1 MGERGFEL
9 ISISYT
15 FRKVITLSS
24 MGAFI
29 KITMKKIRLDLYLA
43 ENAFSQTREKAKKD
57 ILAGWVKV
65 NGETIR
71 TVSRLITGDEIISV
85 ERKGGDFVS
94 RGGEK
99 LSRALEKFAIDVSG
113 KTILDLGASTG
124 GFTDCLLKNGA
135 SLVYAVDVGYGQLDY
150 SLRTDPRVIVMERKN
165 ARDLTKDDF
174 THKIDFITAD
184 LSFISIIKVMD
195 KIKLLFDDTF
205 GVILLK
211 PQFESSPGE
220 HKKGVVKNPDIHKLI
235 LSRTLKSLLDM
246 NVEFHGLTFSPLK
259 GPAGNIEFLFYF
271 KIIKADSEKN
281 NPSGLYKI
289 VNDVVDE
296 AHEIFNRKK

>member
-1 MGERGFEL
+1 MPVLE
-9 ISISYT
+9 II
-15 FRKVITLSS
+15 
-24 MGAFI
+24 
-29 KITMKKIRLDLYLA
+29 MKKIRLDLYLA

-99 LSRALEKFAIDVSG
+99 LSRALEKFGIDISG

-135 SLVYAVDVGYGQLDY
+135 SIVYAVDVGYGQLDY
-150 SLRTDPRVIVMERKN
+150 SLRTDTRVIVMERKN
-165 ARDLTKDDF
+165 AKDLTIDDF
-174 THKIDFITAD
+174 DRKIDFITAD
-184 LSFISIIKVMD
+184 LSFISIVKVID
-195 KIKLLFDDTF
+195 KIKHLFEDTC
-205 GVILLK
+205 GVILIK
-211 PQFESSPGE
+211 PQFESMPGE

-235 LSRTLKSLLDM
+235 LSRTIKALINI
-246 NVEFHGLTFSPLK
+246 NVEFKDLTWSPLK

-271 KIIKADSEKN
+271 KINKADLEKKEPAGMHN
-281 NPSGLYKI
+281 IIS
-289 VNDVVDE
+289 DVVNQ
-296 AHEIFNRKK
+296 AHEELK